1 MKFCQFVASLYSR
14 MPANFDRFV
23 LIFNKMALIFL
34 GVLIIFTISSFDLQQ
49 VRLPTMQPVHTLLL
63 LDKKISCHRDSADRR
78 LLNRLASSKV
88 IDFDTIYQF
97 LYSDPGV
104 DYFQNL
110 IMIKRLSVISVMV
123 TR

>member
-1 MKFCQFVASLYSR
+1 
-14 MPANFDRFV
+14 
-23 LIFNKMALIFL
+23 MALIFL
-34 GVLIIFTISSFDLQQ
+34 GVLIISTISSFDLQQ